1 MSSGGPLRLLSPIGQ
16 RLIFSHVWK
25 NSFKIDAL
33 PQTSQAVMAV
43 FELLSKK
50 ISSGEIEDVRHALPE
65 ELRNLWPEPYV
76 AAGTVR

>member
-1 MSSGGPLRLLSPIGQ
+1 
-16 RLIFSHVWK
+16 
-25 NSFKIDAL
+25 
-33 PQTSQAVMAV
+33 MAV

-76 AAGTVR
+76 AAGAVR